1 MKSRKQKGLKMA
13 ANEFKALIAKY
24 LALRNVDTADF
35 IASIGMNKS
44 TYYRRMKEPEL
55 FTVAELRA
63 IGNCL
68 RIPREEIANIVLSFK

>member
-1 MKSRKQKGLKMA
+1 MA
-13 ANEFKALIAKY
+13 TNEFKALIAKY

-63 IGNCL
+63 IGNYL
-68 RIPREEIANIVLSFK
+68 RIPREEIATIVLSFK

>member
-1 MKSRKQKGLKMA
+1 MA

-44 TYYRRMKEPEL
+44 TYYRRMKEPGL

>member
-1 MKSRKQKGLKMA
+1 MST
-13 ANEFKALIAKY
+13 NEFKALIAKY

-44 TYYRRMKEPEL
+44 TFYRRMKEPDL

>member
-1 MKSRKQKGLKMA
+1 MA
-13 ANEFKALIAKY
+13 TNEFKALIAKY
-24 LALRNVDTADF
+24 LALRNVDTTDF

-63 IGNCL
+63 IGNFL

>member
-1 MKSRKQKGLKMA
+1 MA
-13 ANEFKALIAKY
+13 TNEFKALIAKY

-44 TYYRRMKEPEL
+44 TFYRRMKEPEL

-68 RIPREEIANIVLSFK
+68 RIPREEIASIVLSFK

>member
-1 MKSRKQKGLKMA
+1 MA
-13 ANEFKALIAKY
+13 NNEFKALIAKY

-68 RIPREEIANIVLSFK
+68 RIPREEIANIVLNFK

>member
-1 MKSRKQKGLKMA
+1 MA
-13 ANEFKALIAKY
+13 TNEFKALIAKY

-63 IGNCL
+63 IGNC
-68 RIPREEIANIVLSFK
+68 

>member
-1 MKSRKQKGLKMA
+1 MA
-13 ANEFKALIAKY
+13 TNEFKAMIAKY

-44 TYYRRMKEPEL
+44 TFYSRMKEPEL

-68 RIPREEIANIVLSFK
+68 RIPRDEIATIVLSFK

>member
-1 MKSRKQKGLKMA
+1 MA
-13 ANEFKALIAKY
+13 TNEFKALIAKY
-24 LALRNVDTADF
+24 LDLRNVDTADF

-68 RIPREEIANIVLSFK
+68 RIPREEIATIVLSFK

>member
-1 MKSRKQKGLKMA
+1 MA
-13 ANEFKALIAKY
+13 TNEFKALIAKY
-24 LALRNVDTADF
+24 LSLRNVDTADF